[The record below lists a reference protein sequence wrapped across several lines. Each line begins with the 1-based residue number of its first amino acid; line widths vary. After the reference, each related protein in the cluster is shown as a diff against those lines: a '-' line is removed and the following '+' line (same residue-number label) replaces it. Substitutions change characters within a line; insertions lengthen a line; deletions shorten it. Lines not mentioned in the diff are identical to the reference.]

1 MQVKALMKGRLFTIL
16 IDSQSTH
23 NFLSEGM
30 VDRLKLPPCK
40 VGRFDVTVANGEKLM
55 SGGRCQRV

>member
-1 MQVKALMKGRLFTIL
+1 MKGRLLTIL
-16 IDSQSTH
+16 KDSQSTH